1 MNILI
6 PYINSTW
13 AGTEL
18 KYALR
23 SIEKHVQFDRVFIIG
38 DKPDWLCN
46 VTHIPFKDNPNIESK
61 ERNIM
66 QKILEACKT
75 DISQKFLFSNDDI
88 FILKDIPNDYPAY
101 YSGLLPYHKGDKLG
115 AYKTSTNNTINVL
128 QENALTTMNF
138 DIHRPCIYDKD
149 FFPEVMS
156 RYDWRKPY
164 GYVIKSLYFN
174 SIDAEIKQAGDLKIS
189 MQLPFHRLRKTV
201 EGQDIFSIGDRA
213 IGLPMKKLLDLYFSE
228 PSKFEL

>member
-1 MNILI
+1 MDILL

-66 QKILEACKT
+66 QKILEVCKT
-75 DISQKFLFSNDDI
+75 DISQQFMFSNDDI

-101 YSGLLPYHKGDKLG
+101 YSGLLPYHKGTIG
-115 AYKTSTNNTINVL
+115 AYKKSVNNTVEVL
-128 QENALTTMNF
+128 TEKGLNCLNY
-138 DIHRPCIYDKD
+138 DIHRPCLYDKD
-149 FFPEVMS
+149 LFPEVMS

-174 SIDAEIKQAGDLKIS
+174 SIGVKGVSSYDLKIS
-189 MQLPFHRLRKTV
+189 AQIPFHRLRKTV

>member
-1 MNILI
+1 MDILI

-61 ERNIM
+61 ERNIV
-66 QKILEACKT
+66 QKIMVGFGHTEEVYFMNDDHFILQKT
-75 DISQKFLFSNDDI
+75 DIEN
-88 FILKDIPNDYPAY
+88 YPY
-101 YSGLLPYHKGDKLG
+101 YRGGSLVYNKGAEG
-115 AYKTSTNNTINVL
+115 AYKKSVNNTIEVL
-128 QENALTTMNF
+128 KQMNKETWNF
-138 DIHRPCIYDKD
+138 DIHTPIKYSRDK
-149 FFPEVMS
+149 FFEAMESV
-156 RYDWRKPY
+156 DWRKPN
-164 GYVIKSLYFN
+164 GYVIKSLYCNYFG
-174 SIDAEIKQAGDLKIS
+174 IEGMPHIDLKIS
-189 MQLPFHRLRKTV
+189 TQVPFHRLRKTV

-228 PSKFEL
+228 KSKFEL

>member
-1 MNILI
+1 MDILI

-23 SIEKHVQFDRVFIIG
+23 SIEKHVQFGRVFIIG

-66 QKILEACKT
+66 QKIMVGFEHTEEVYFMNDDHFILQKT
-75 DISQKFLFSNDDI
+75 DIENYPYYRGGSLVYN
-88 FILKDIPNDYPAY
+88 KDT
-101 YSGLLPYHKGDKLG
+101 SG
-115 AYKTSTNNTINVL
+115 AYRKSVNNTIEVL
-128 QENALTTMNF
+128 KQMNKDTWNF
-138 DIHRPCIYDKD
+138 DIHTPIIYNKQL
-149 FFPEVMS
+149 FTEAMS
-156 RYDWRKPY
+156 SVDWRKPN
-164 GYVIKSLYFN
+164 GYVIKSLYCNYFG
-174 SIDAEIKQAGDLKIS
+174 IEGMPHIDLKIS
-189 MQLPFHRLRKTV
+189 MQVPFHRLRKTV

-228 PSKFEL
+228 KSKFEL